1 MFRNR
6 NPKETFVTN
15 VSGKFT
21 DSESSSIS
29 SSEEEGSY
37 ATTDGGMITKDE
49 VNLAVTRGAGIFI
62 GNYFVGIS
70 ESYQCYINSPFG
82 RFS

>member
-6 NPKETFVTN
+6 HINETFVIN
-15 VSGKFT
+15 VSGKFA
-21 DSESSSIS
+21 DLENISIS
-29 SSEEEGSY
+29 PLEEDSSY
-37 ATTDGGMITKDE
+37 ATTDGGMIMKDE
-49 VNLAVTRGAGIFI
+49 VNLAVNKGLGIFV
-62 GNYFVGIS
+62 GNYFVGIT